1 MKAEAG
7 QKEMQGNN
15 AILSLSAYT
24 PLISE
29 ENFDKKEFA
38 TITNTK
44 DLKAFLHNYIISQT
58 QSVNNV
64 INNIQEKTESIYEL
78 DKLYRLSYA
87 RQNIKRVAFIKH
99 YSNKT

>member
-1 MKAEAG
+1 MLRAERAARVFTDRPNQEQKDSGNRMKAEAG

-44 DLKAFLHNYIISQT
+44 DLKAFLHNYIISQPK
-58 QSVNNV
+58 V
-64 INNIQEKTESIYEL
+64 
-78 DKLYRLSYA
+78 
-87 RQNIKRVAFIKH
+87 
-99 YSNKT
+99 